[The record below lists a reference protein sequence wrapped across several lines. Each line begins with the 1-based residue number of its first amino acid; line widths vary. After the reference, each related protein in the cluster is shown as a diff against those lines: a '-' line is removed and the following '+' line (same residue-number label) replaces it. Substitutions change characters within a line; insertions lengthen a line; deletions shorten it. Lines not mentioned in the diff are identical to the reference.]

1 MTVEDLQSYLAT
13 YLNPYIASRS
23 TGAVPLVAM
32 AADQFYTNE
41 YELPAKNC
49 TIFLDPSAEEFEDLT
64 MSTRDAKLPVA
75 IYVFVQ
81 GATEAQLRAR
91 ARGYMYA
98 VLDCIADHPD
108 FMRIESRD
116 VFEGVEGKPDIKA
129 GKVLAIFQYEEVI

>member
-1 MTVEDLQSYLAT
+1 MTVEDLQTYLAT
-13 YLNPYIASRS
+13 YLNPFIAARS
-23 TGAVPLVAM
+23 TGTVPLAPIVP
-32 AADQFYTNE
+32 DQVYAYE

-49 TIFLDPSAEEFEDLT
+49 TIFIDAAPEEFEDLT
-64 MSTRDAKLPVA
+64 MSTRDARLPVTV
-75 IYVFVQ
+75 IVFVQ

-116 VFEGVEGKPDIKA
+116 AFEGVEGKPDIKA
-129 GKVLAIFQYEEVI
+129 GKVLAIFQYEEAI